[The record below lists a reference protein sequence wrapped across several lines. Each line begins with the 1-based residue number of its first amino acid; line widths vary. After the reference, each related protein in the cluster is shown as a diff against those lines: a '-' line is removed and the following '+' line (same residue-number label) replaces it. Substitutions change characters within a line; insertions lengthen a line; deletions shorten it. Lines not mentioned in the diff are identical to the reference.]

1 MRSIK
6 RWPGLLGYS
15 KIGDGFF
22 ATQARKR
29 FSLALLLDFTFVDCN
44 KICNILRPTCRLC
57 FMTLVFTLYHG
68 EVLRVSDK
76 SC

>member
-6 RWPGLLGYS
+6 KWPGLLEYS

-29 FSLALLLDFTFVDCN
+29 FSLALLLDFTFIYS
-44 KICNILRPTCRLC
+44 KIIQVLFCGKLTGFVLLP
-57 FMTLVFTLYHG
+57 LVFTLYYG
-68 EVLRVSDK
+68 
-76 SC
+76 